1 MVNADTSVREQII
14 ETANRLF
21 YNQGYN
27 LTGINQIIEEAGV
40 AKASLYYHFPS
51 KEDLCVEYLKKRY
64 EHWSVL
70 LGKFLDGI
78 TDPEESII
86 QCFKCR
92 AQYLLDTNYGG
103 CSYIRI
109 VAEMPQRSEKI
120 NRQVILN
127 KEKQRRFF
135 TDHAKKIKGTSS
147 LAAKDL
153 ANTIFL
159 LFDGATMQCQVY
171 RELLPLKDALKA
183 VKALL

>member
-1 MVNADTSVREQII
+1 
-14 ETANRLF
+14 
-21 YNQGYN
+21 
-27 LTGINQIIEEAGV
+27 
-40 AKASLYYHFPS
+40 
-51 KEDLCVEYLKKRY
+51 
-64 EHWSVL
+64 L